1 MHKTASTYIQMML
14 AANREI
20 LHLNNIEY
28 AAMNRD
34 ILFKSIRSRNF
45 SPWKELIE
53 KSKKTSTLLISDER
67 LSNILAQK
75 QNNRLIVANGAWLT
89 KKLKPHIQKITVIGF
104 IRDQPEFINS
114 QFCQNSKRFSPF
126 TSSNFDQYIKEVFS
140 SKHNLIECNPQKLFN
155 WSLRSKLVETIF
167 MPYNNPTKKDP
178 FTQLIQKIMPDAEQI
193 RWNQIEAINETPGL
207 LTILMANKIRKYIR
221 KQNLFLTPKERL
233 QLSFE
238 LISTTD
244 LLGWNTAKFDAISKK
259 RYALIRDHYR
269 ADNNKF
275 ALRAWGKEQ
284 WDDIFP
290 AKKQFATNCRV
301 GIFNRLEVRKQTKE
315 FITTSTILNNHREVI
330 S

>member
-1 MHKTASTYIQMML
+1 ML

-28 AAMNRD
+28 ATTNRD

-45 SPWKELIE
+45 SPWIELIE
-53 KSKKTSTLLISDER
+53 KYKQRSTLLISDER

-75 QNNRLIVANGAWLT
+75 QNNRLIAANGAWLT
-89 KKLKPHIQKITVIGF
+89 KKLKPYIQKITLIGF
-104 IRDQPEFINS
+104 VRDQPEFINS

-167 MPYNNPTKKDP
+167 IPYNNPIKKDP
-178 FTQLIQKIMPDAEQI
+178 FIQLIQKIMPAAEQI
-193 RWNQIEAINETPGL
+193 RWNQVKAINETPGL
-207 LTILMANKIRKYIR
+207 LTILMANKISKYIR

-238 LISTTD
+238 LIATTNS
-244 LLGWNTAKFDAISKK
+244 LGWNTAKFDAISKK
-259 RYALIRDHYR
+259 RYTLIRDHYR
-269 ADNNKF
+269 SDNNKF
-275 ALRAWGKEQ
+275 ALRAWERER

-290 AKKQFATNCRV
+290 AKKQFATNYRV
-301 GIFNRLEVRKQTKE
+301 GILNRLEVGKQTKE
-315 FITTSTILNNHREVI
+315 FISKYLRNTE
-330 S
+330 